1 MAQVTIPD
9 IPKDRWTLIELVR
22 RQAERYGER
31 EFLRFDDGTTLTFAG
46 LERESTVLAHALA
59 ARGLGVGD
67 RLLGL
72 LLNGPAL
79 VPLLIAANK
88 VGAVFVSVNTEL
100 KGAFLEHQ
108 VKNSQPRIIAVDREL
123 ARAFQG
129 VDLAGVETA
138 IVVGQG
144 DHALDA
150 IAGPKPTALAEL
162 RADKSAKP
170 AALFEPAPRD
180 ISTVIYTSGTT
191 GPSKG
196 VLMPHAHAYL
206 MGYGLAR
213 HLDLHE
219 DDVYYVCMP
228 MFHSNGL
235 FMQTFGSLIGGSRAY
250 VVRRFSPSRWLDDLR
265 KSGATLTNGLG
276 VMPEFIF
283 RQPPTDRDRD
293 HKLRAM
299 MAVPIAAEWG
309 RAFEERFGVP
319 LVQGYGMTEINLVA
333 YTTKDDPLEPGCC
346 GRPLPEFE
354 VRIVDGDDRQ
364 QLAGSIGEIVVRPNE
379 AWCFMAG
386 YQRMPEKTV
395 EAWQNLWFH
404 TGDAGRF
411 DDAGRLYFVDRMKDC
426 IRRRG
431 ENISSY
437 EVEQVIGSHA
447 TVAECAVI
455 AVKVA
460 DAGGEEEVKA
470 CVVLKEGAEL
480 EPAVLLDY
488 CQERMPRFAVPR
500 FVEFVAALPKT
511 ATGKL
516 QKEDLR
522 RAGKTAATW
531 DREEAGYAIRR

>member
-1 MAQVTIPD
+1 MSIIELPRE
-9 IPKDRWTLIELVR
+9 KWTLVELVR

-31 EFLRFDDGTTLTFAG
+31 EFLRFDDGTTMTFAG
-46 LERESTVLAHALA
+46 LEAESTRLAQALA
-59 ARGLGVGD
+59 ARGLGAGD
-67 RLLGL
+67 RLLAL
-72 LLNGPAL
+72 LLNGPAIL
-79 VPLLIAANK
+79 PLLLAANK

-108 VKNSQPRIIAVDREL
+108 VKNSGPRIIAVDREL
-123 ARAFQG
+123 AKAFQG

-138 IVVGQG
+138 VIVGDG
-144 DHALDA
+144 DHPVDAL
-150 IAGPKPTALAEL
+150 AGPQRISLSEL
-162 RADKSAKP
+162 RETP
-170 AALFEPAPRD
+170 GGNTELFEPSPRD

-196 VLMPHAHAYL
+196 VLMPHAHAFL
-206 MGYGLAR
+206 MGYGLAS
-213 HLDLHE
+213 HLELGE

-250 VVRRFSPSRWLDDLR
+250 VVRRFSPSRWLEDLR

-283 RQPPTDRDRD
+283 RQPPTDRDRE

-309 RAFEERFGVP
+309 KAFEERFGVP

-346 GRPLPEFE
+346 GRPLAEYFD
-354 VRIVDGDDRQ
+354 VRVLDGDDREVP
-364 QLAGSIGEIVVRPNE
+364 AGSIGEIVVRPIY

-411 DDAGRLYFVDRMKDC
+411 DDAGRLYFVDRIKDC

-431 ENISSY
+431 ENISSF

-455 AVKVA
+455 AVKVT
-460 DAGGEEEVKA
+460 DAGGEDEVKA
-470 CVVLKEGAEL
+470 CVVLKDGQSL
-480 EPAVLLDY
+480 EPDALLDY
-488 CQERMPRFAVPR
+488 CQDRMPRFAVPR
-500 FVEFVAALPKT
+500 FVEFVGGLPKT

-516 QKEDLR
+516 QKEELR

-531 DREEAGYAIRR
+531 DREAVGYKIRR